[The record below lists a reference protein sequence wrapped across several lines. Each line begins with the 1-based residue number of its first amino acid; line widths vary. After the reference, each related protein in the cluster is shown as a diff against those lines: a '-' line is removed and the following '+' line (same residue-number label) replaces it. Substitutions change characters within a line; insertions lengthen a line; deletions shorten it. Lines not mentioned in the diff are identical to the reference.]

1 MKLFSSLEG
10 NKRTS
15 ISQSSVE
22 YKEVNTLLTKASGFM
37 DGFDFTLNPYGGC
50 TFGCTYCYAAFF
62 ARNDELRNSW
72 GYWVQVKENALDLLA
87 KKRKKPLT
95 DKTIYMSSV
104 TDPYQPVEKEV
115 EITRSILEELLRY
128 HNPKLVIQTR
138 SPLVTR
144 DIDLLSQFKHVQVN
158 MTVTTDDETVRK
170 VFEPLCPS
178 NETRLSAIHK
188 VREAGINACVTMTP
202 LLPVVD
208 PHRLS
213 RSLLETGV
221 SHFVVQPFHASK
233 GKFVAGTREQAV
245 NLIQE
250 MGWGDARY
258 HQTVEVIKS
267 YIPQLREGKEGF
279 IPLWKQE
286 TSQAGSN
293 LSETP

>member
-1 MKLFSSLEG
+1 
-10 NKRTS
+10 
-15 ISQSSVE
+15 
-22 YKEVNTLLTKASGFM
+22 
-37 DGFDFTLNPYGGC
+37 
-50 TFGCTYCYAAFF
+50 
-62 ARNDELRNSW
+62 
-72 GYWVQVKENALDLLA
+72 
-87 KKRKKPLT
+87 
-95 DKTIYMSSV
+95 
-104 TDPYQPVEKEV
+104 
-115 EITRSILEELLRY
+115 LEELLKY

-158 MTVTTDDETVRK
+158 MTVTTDDEAVRK

-178 NETRLSAIHK
+178 NEARLNAIRK
-188 VREAGINACVTMTP
+188 VREGGINACVTMTP

-233 GKFVAGTREQAV
+233 GKFVAGTREQAI
-245 NLIQE
+245 NLIQAL
-250 MGWGDARY
+250 GWDAARY